1 MPLRAATEGVHISKT
16 NLDMYIRGF
25 DGLRAIAVILVVLTH
40 KTAWGEDAQVGFA
53 GVWIFFLL
61 SGFLIIGQLN
71 ASRLRIEACRTT
83 LRQEAASFW
92 IKRAMRIFPAYF
104 TLLALVVPFYVLKHG
119 GVTGLP
125 YHLTYLSNVFF
136 QMHPSEFLTTF
147 AHFWSLAVEE
157 QFYIFFAP
165 LLLLVPS
172 RHAAHAC
179 WAVVIA
185 SLLRRFWMS
194 RSDVAA
200 FAIYIDSLVNFGLLG
215 LGGVLY
221 LGRDAVARGLRT
233 ARLDR
238 PWTGWAALL
247 LTIACPFIARLLA
260 GTSLPR
266 LQAIYTV
273 GVLAVALLLFHVYR
287 NQRSMLTNL
296 LEYRPVVAIGRIS
309 YGLYLYND
317 YVKPD
322 LPTRLLRIALRMLS
336 SLGIDSTPVDR
347 LLGSLPLVDPLLRL
361 VGLIVCFCVTVALA
375 RASWVL
381 IESPALRLRARLLSA
396 MPMRTA
402 SSPSTRPLEIAPD
415 HLGEYDLAFEAG
427 RLTNPGRR

>member
-1 MPLRAATEGVHISKT
+1 
-16 NLDMYIRGF
+16 MYIRGF
-25 DGLRAIAVILVVLTH
+25 DGLRAIAVVLVILTH
-40 KTAWGEDAQVGFA
+40 KTVWGDDAQVGFA

-71 ASRLRIEACRTT
+71 AGRLRIEAGRTT

-104 TLLALVVPFYVLKHG
+104 VLLALVVPLYILKHG

-165 LLLLVPS
+165 LLLLVPA

-179 WAVVIA
+179 WAIVVA
-185 SLLRRFWMS
+185 SLLRRFWLS

-200 FAIYIDSLVNFGLLG
+200 FVVYIDSLVNFGMLA

-221 LGRDAVARGLRT
+221 LSREALARGLRT
-233 ARLDR
+233 ARLDCS
-238 PWTGWAALL
+238 WTGWVALL
-247 LTIACPFIARLLA
+247 LTVACPLIARLFA
-260 GTSLPR
+260 GPSLPR
-266 LQAIYTV
+266 LQAVYAA
-273 GVLAVALLLFHVYR
+273 GALAVALLVFHVYS
-287 NQRSMLTNL
+287 NQRSFLTRC
-296 LEYRPVVAIGRIS
+296 LEYRPVVSLGRIS

-317 YVKPD
+317 YVKDD
-322 LPTRLLRIALRMLS
+322 LPTRLLSSAGRALSHVGFDPIPL
-336 SLGIDSTPVDR
+336 DR
-347 LLGSLPLVDPLLRL
+347 LFASLPFVTSLLQL
-361 VGLIVCFCVTVALA
+361 CGLITCFCVTIALA
-375 RASWVL
+375 GASWTF
-381 IESPALRLRARLLSA
+381 IERPALRLRGLLLVAMSARA
-396 MPMRTA
+396 A
-402 SSPSTRPLEIAPD
+402 SHSREVAREC
-415 HLGEYDLAFEAG
+415 HGESV
-427 RLTNPGRR
+427 